1 MVECFFVFVFEYF
14 LYLGQPYLSLTLEQS
29 SHISEK
35 WIHSHHTNTVTE
47 ENTPC
52 CKMLHHKHQ
61 IKSSQSCMLWQ
72 QSVFLQ
78 WCSVMV
84 KPHNC
89 SQSISAMFMCL
100 KGHTEQTW
108 AGGVER
114 ESTSGEKKDPLYQ
127 YSISSSHA
135 TSHCK
140 LRKLLLPL
148 SIYMF
153 EREHMNLHNWK
164 EMSP

>member
-1 MVECFFVFVFEYF
+1 MVEKCFFIYIFA
-14 LYLGQPYLSLTLEQS
+14 LSWTPLFIIDTWR

-35 WIHSHHTNTVTE
+35 NNPFTLYKYSNRR
-47 ENTPC
+47 
-52 CKMLHHKHQ
+52 KYSMLQ
-61 IKSSQSCMLWQ
+61 NAASQAPNKSSQSCTLWQ

-78 WCSVMV
+78 GCSVMV

-108 AGGVER
+108 GGGVER
-114 ESTSGEKKDPLYQ
+114 ESTSGEKNDPLYQ
-127 YSISSSHA
+127 YSISSSYA

-153 EREHMNLHNWK
+153 EREHMKLHNWK
-164 EMSP
+164 EVNP